1 MIDPYVMIM
10 LGSLFGAVV
19 GNVGVWLYWRR
30 VEIKDQKKFEADM
43 AAIRYEGIETITTEH
58 WTQEEI
64 DMHTEAKLRYGVGVK
79 AVQSRIDFEA
89 GAKWAN
95 EQASNKSQV

>member
-1 MIDPYVMIM
+1 
-10 LGSLFGAVV
+10 
-19 GNVGVWLYWRR
+19 
-30 VEIKDQKKFEADM
+30 M
-43 AAIRYEGIETITTEH
+43 AAIRYGGSSNIKTITTNEH

-89 GAKWAN
+89 GARWAN

>member
-1 MIDPYVMIM
+1 MIDPYVMII

-43 AAIRYEGIETITTEH
+43 AAIRYEGIKTIATEH

>member
-19 GNVGVWLYWRR
+19 GNVGAWLYWRR

-43 AAIRYEGIETITTEH
+43 AAIRYEGIKTITTEH